1 MMRGGNR
8 QMRRQMDRMG
18 IQMEEVE
25 NVQEV
30 IIRTDVKEIV
40 LPKAKVNE
48 MKTKDGTGLYMVTAD
63 DYEERELQ
71 VPNFSDED
79 IEFVCDRTG
88 VDKERAKRALAES
101 DGEPA
106 KAILLLETE

>member
-18 IQMEEVE
+18 VQMEEVE

-30 IIRTDVKEIV
+30 IIRTDTKEIV

-48 MKTKDGTGLYMVTAD
+48 MKTKDDTSLYMVTAD
-63 DYEERELQ
+63 SYEERELKTP
-71 VPNFSDED
+71 VFSDED
-79 IEFVCDRTG
+79 VEFVCDRTG
-88 VDKERAKRALAES
+88 ADKESAKRALAES
-101 DGEPA
+101 DGAPA
-106 KAILLLETE
+106 KAILLLETD